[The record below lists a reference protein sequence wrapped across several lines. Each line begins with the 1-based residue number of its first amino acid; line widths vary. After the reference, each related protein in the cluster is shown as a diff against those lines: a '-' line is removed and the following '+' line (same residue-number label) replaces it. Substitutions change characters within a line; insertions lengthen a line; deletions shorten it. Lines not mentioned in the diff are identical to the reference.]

1 MKISRKSWQFKLLRL
16 LMSKKKVK
24 EPKRRN
30 LVAKNAITFNK
41 YKVQPSKQDKQKH
54 GKRKHRNHDD

>member
-1 MKISRKSWQFKLLRL
+1 
-16 LMSKKKVK
+16 MSKKKVK

-41 YKVQPSKQDKQKH
+41 YKVQSSKKDKQKH
-54 GKRKHRNHDD
+54 GKRKHRIESDGCRSERSFGGVGGNAV